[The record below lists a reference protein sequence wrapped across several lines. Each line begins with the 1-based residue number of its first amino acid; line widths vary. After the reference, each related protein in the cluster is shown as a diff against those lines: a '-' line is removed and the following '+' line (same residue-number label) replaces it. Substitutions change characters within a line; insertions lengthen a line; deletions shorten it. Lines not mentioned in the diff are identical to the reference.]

1 MATPMPRR
9 NVYLLGIIGLS
20 FLASSSV
27 LAEPISL
34 RSEPSA
40 PTRYLQ
46 VVQSSGKVF
55 YTHEGQVARPVQIG
69 DRLTQFRD
77 QLQTQSESSA
87 ILNLDDGIGQVQVGP
102 ATILSVE
109 KMQQLPDGSKVTRL
123 RIASGQ
129 ALFTLRKLRSAHSQ
143 FEVISPSGIAG
154 VRGTILGI
162 STSGKGVTTIAT
174 LRGKVIASAQGK
186 QVALPAGLQS
196 LIVPG
201 KPPSAPVPLVETP
214 HLYGAQLTLLETNQ
228 VRLTAQTEAGNLVKV
243 DGTTV
248 EPDLQG
254 RFSFTELIREDRR
267 VNVAITTP
275 LGKEQI
281 IPLTVLLS
289 K

>member
-1 MATPMPRR
+1 MPRR
-9 NVYLLGIIGLS
+9 NVYLLGIIGLVCLS
-20 FLASSSV
+20 GSPV

-34 RSEPSA
+34 RAEPSA

-55 YTHEGQVARPVQIG
+55 YTHEGQVARPVQLG

-77 QLQTQSESSA
+77 QLQTQAESSA
-87 ILNLDDGIGQVQVGP
+87 ILNLDDGIGQVQVGSS
-102 ATILSVE
+102 TLLSVE
-109 KMQQLPDGSKVTRL
+109 KMQKLPDGSKITRL
-123 RIASGQ
+123 RIVSGQ

-162 STSGKGVTTIAT
+162 STSGKGMTTIAT

-196 LIVPG
+196 VIVPG
-201 KPPSAPVPLVETP
+201 QPPSDPVVLVETP
-214 HLYGAQLTLLETNQ
+214 HLYGAQLAVLETNQ

-248 EPDLQG
+248 DTDSQG
-254 RFSFTELIREDRR
+254 RFSFTEPIHEDRR
-267 VNVAITTP
+267 INVAITTP
-275 LGKEQI
+275 LGKALTV
-281 IPLTVLLS
+281 PLTVLLD